1 MQRKKLAAYSSHR
14 SPHRKRQRPQEHFRS
29 HMDQD
34 HQPRSTYT
42 GSILRCCR
50 IRYFQQPAFSIRAF
64 YDASRSNTHCRI
76 RYHVAIAETQLHR
89 STISADEIS
98 RTQPSQKRALLT
110 EIHARQA
117 GSFSEIIT
125 DMSAGNNKCR
135 CCSVCTAAAMHFVR
149 TECGHIHKGGRV
161 P

>member
-64 YDASRSNTHCRI
+64 YDASRSNSHCRI
-76 RYHVAIAETQLHR
+76 RYHVAIAEAQLHR
-89 STISADEIS
+89 SPLSAGKIS
-98 RTQPSQKRALLT
+98 RTQSSPQRALLT

-117 GSFSEIIT
+117 ERFPETVT
-125 DMSAGNNKCR
+125 DMSAGNNER
-135 CCSVCTAAAMHFVR
+135 RRCSVCTAAALHFIR
-149 TECGHIHKGGRV
+149 A
-161 P
+161 